1 MLALILIS
9 CAWVP
14 YQAAFLRQVT
24 TLSSVVVYV
33 IDALFLIDIV
43 LNFCTSYR
51 MQGAIVTDA
60 RRTARR
66 YFRTLFPVD
75 LLGTLPF
82 DAILLLTA
90 TASPGA
96 LHLVLM
102 LRLLRLVRVVRLF
115 VILKRW
121 SVHIRINPG
130 YFRIGKFLL
139 VVALVIHCIACVWFA
154 IPIAEDL
161 PANSWIVRTGIAGAD
176 ASTQYVRSLYWTVVT
191 MTTVGYGDITPGR
204 NAEYIV
210 TIIVVLLGA
219 SVYAFVIANIASL
232 LSNLDAAKAAYWN
245 RIEGVHQYLRSRH
258 VPPQLGDVVRDY
270 YEYIWARYRGQ
281 DQNDLFR
288 DLPAPLRLE
297 LLLHLTRDLLET
309 VPLFRFC
316 TPALRNELLLA
327 LKPQVYAPDV
337 YVVREGEASHEV
349 FFISRGQVEITSGGG
364 SKSHGELGDGEY
376 FGLLSLLLNEKRTA
390 SVRTCRYSDVFTL
403 TQRDFERIKNDYP
416 EFKDVLKK
424 VSAERTEKTASLV
437 AEGVVL

>member
-1 MLALILIS
+1 M
-9 CAWVP
+9 
-14 YQAAFLRQVT
+14 
-24 TLSSVVVYV
+24 
-33 IDALFLIDIV
+33 
-43 LNFCTSYR
+43 
-51 MQGAIVTDA
+51 
-60 RRTARR
+60 
-66 YFRTLFPVD
+66 
-75 LLGTLPF
+75 
-82 DAILLLTA
+82 
-90 TASPGA
+90 
-96 LHLVLM
+96 
-102 LRLLRLVRVVRLF
+102 
-115 VILKRW
+115 
-121 SVHIRINPG
+121 
-130 YFRIGKFLL
+130 
-139 VVALVIHCIACVWFA
+139 
-154 IPIAEDL
+154 
-161 PANSWIVRTGIAGAD
+161 
-176 ASTQYVRSLYWTVVT
+176 
-191 MTTVGYGDITPGR
+191 
-204 NAEYIV
+204 
-210 TIIVVLLGA
+210 
-219 SVYAFVIANIASL
+219 
-232 LSNLDAAKAAYWN
+232 
-245 RIEGVHQYLRSRH
+245 
-258 VPPQLGDVVRDY
+258 RDY